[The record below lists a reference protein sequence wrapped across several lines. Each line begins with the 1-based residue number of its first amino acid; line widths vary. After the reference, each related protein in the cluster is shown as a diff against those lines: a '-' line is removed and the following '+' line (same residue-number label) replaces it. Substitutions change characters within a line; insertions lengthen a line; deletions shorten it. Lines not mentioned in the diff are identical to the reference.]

1 MKLDK
6 QIVFIGEE
14 KSPTAIKRG
23 WSWEDGRLAA
33 KQLFDGLKGAEDIIK
48 VSPKDCKFVN
58 LFEKDGKQFIKSRD
72 ICKYVVIALGDKV
85 SKGLD
90 NHAIKHYKMVHP
102 AARGKIR
109 KKENYIKHTREILTN
124 IKDDETKA
132 QHFWELVI
140 CGKINRIK

>member
-48 VSPKDCKFVN
+48 VNPKECKFVN
-58 LFEKDGKQFIKSRD
+58 LFEDEGKRLVKSKNLY
-72 ICKYVVIALGDKV
+72 KYVVIALGDKV

-90 NHAIKHYKMVHP
+90 NRAIKHYRMVHP

-109 KKENYIKHTREILTN
+109 KKENYINHTREVLKEIR
-124 IKDDETKA
+124 KDEGNA
-132 QHFWELVI
+132 QEFWAKVI
-140 CGKINRIK
+140 SS